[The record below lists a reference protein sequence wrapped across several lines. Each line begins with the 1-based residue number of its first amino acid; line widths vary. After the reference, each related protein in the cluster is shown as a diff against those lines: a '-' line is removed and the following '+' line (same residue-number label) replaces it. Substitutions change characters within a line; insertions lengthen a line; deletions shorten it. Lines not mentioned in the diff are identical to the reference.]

1 MEKVL
6 ATFRINQKDWQ
17 DFRDWAKSQG
27 SNASSEINKF
37 VLASLGRTDSSEGSL
52 EDINNYIDQ
61 YLEKNIDQYL
71 EKYLNNT
78 KQPKKVSQKVSQW
91 ENIDELKIPSYR
103 LLAERLSTHLRR
115 VKNMKRVCY
124 YNKPNGGH
132 SLQFI
137 EWTREQ
143 DPDGI
148 GWKFVKR
155 SEKNTYFAPVILS
168 NEQGMRLKKW
178 LVKKGLC

>member
-6 ATFRINQKDWQ
+6 ATFRIKQKDWQ
-17 DFRDWAKSQG
+17 DFQDWAKSQG
-27 SNASSEINKF
+27 SNASSEISKF

-71 EKYLNNT
+71 EKYLNRT
-78 KQPKKVSQKVSQW
+78 EQIKQIKKVSQW

-103 LLAERLSTHLRR
+103 LLAERLSTHIKR
-115 VKNMKRVCY
+115 VRNMKRGCY
-124 YNKPNGGH
+124 YNKPNGGY

-137 EWTREQ
+137 EWTKEQ

-148 GWKFVKR
+148 GWKFVKN
-155 SEKNTYFAPVILS
+155 SEKNTYFEPINLS